1 MRVGMFNISK
11 IFKKKRQRFAT
22 CGLAEVCMS
31 CHRNHSSIRFSG
43 RDEKLRS
50 RYIYIYIATSGLDLN
65 TWQELYLIFISF
77 GSLAVRFK
85 YLRKPIVYHTTYLLS
100 SCRFISMPLSSLNK
114 GVRELRVGYQVFR
127 NVASLV

>member
-1 MRVGMFNISK
+1 MQMSFCYECTCNYFRIYAICGLGCLTFLKS
-11 IFKKKRQRFAT
+11 FKKKRQRFAT

-43 RDEKLRS
+43 RDKKLRS

-85 YLRKPIVYHTTYLLS
+85 YLRKPITYHNLAVSIMS
-100 SCRFISMPLSSLNK
+100 SGGEI
-114 GVRELRVGYQVFR
+114 
-127 NVASLV
+127 